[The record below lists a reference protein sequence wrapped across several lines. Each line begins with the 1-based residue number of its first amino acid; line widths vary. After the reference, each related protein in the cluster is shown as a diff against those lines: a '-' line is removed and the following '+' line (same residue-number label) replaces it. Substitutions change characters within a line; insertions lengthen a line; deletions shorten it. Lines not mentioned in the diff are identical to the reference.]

1 MVESKIYWRTGLT
14 LMQMAYCC
22 YSFCH
27 FWFKTNIRLI
37 YNIFLNFLRNI
48 DHNVEL
54 YTNLSRQRLEFS
66 SSCMN
71 NAVKD
76 ETISLIGLF
85 NIVSLLV
92 TFHLAYR
99 VHLSVQLFAEKKIH
113 ALTSKFPSTS

>member
-1 MVESKIYWRTGLT
+1 
-14 LMQMAYCC
+14 
-22 YSFCH
+22 
-27 FWFKTNIRLI
+27 
-37 YNIFLNFLRNI
+37 
-48 DHNVEL
+48 
-54 YTNLSRQRLEFS
+54 
-66 SSCMN
+66 MN

-113 ALTSKFPSTS
+113 ALTSKFPLLAEQIVQFYLALDKCSSECGTEPVCISGSSFCIVSTDQYFA